1 MARQFAPWGLR
12 ILAPCLLISI
22 GTALAEESEL
32 ANLSESPQV
41 SEPQHTTS
49 TYSPDVYS
57 SGISPT
63 QDPPP
68 SIAAEPPVL
77 PGPRYSGATALV
89 DSNSVATGLA
99 QDSPSPIA
107 AKNPIIPQHIAVSS
121 YADAD
126 SLGNR
131 TVYAA
136 GTIAPFGG
144 IYESGWRFRASGDA
158 SWYRFVT
165 GENPRTLGKG
175 HYIEGDFL
183 VGYGLWV
190 PRFNITGFVGPA
202 YAQID
207 NLGTTTQRWG
217 VKASVEMSAKPTDWT
232 IASAS
237 VSYSTVENNLQV
249 QAKTGLKIFDGVYV
263 GPEAKFQWQRLLPV
277 EISFFTPAVTTA
289 TPVSPDRNIS
299 YIHLGAFSALNV
311 GPVAVGLSGGWAH
324 DQQLG
329 SGYYGSA
336 SLYVP
341 F

>member
-1 MARQFAPWGLR
+1 MARIVPVGLR
-12 ILAPCLLISI
+12 VLAPCLLISI
-22 GTALAEESEL
+22 GAALAED
-32 ANLSESPQV
+32 SPPNAADSAQV
-41 SEPQHTTS
+41 IGVND
-49 TYSPDVYS
+49 TYSG
-57 SGISPT
+57 GIIPA
-63 QDPPP
+63 QDAPPP
-68 SIAAEPPVL
+68 IAAEPSIAPEPRHTALKGLYDISSPATVLANEPPVPVA
-77 PGPRYSGATALV
+77 PGP
-89 DSNSVATGLA
+89 
-99 QDSPSPIA
+99 PIA
-107 AKNPIIPQHIAVSS
+107 PQHVAVSA
-121 YADAD
+121 YGDGD

-131 TVYAA
+131 NIYADS
-136 GTIAPFGG
+136 TFAPFGL
-144 IYESGWRFRASGDA
+144 YESGIRFRAAADA
-158 SWYRFVT
+158 SWYRFIT
-165 GENPRTLGKG
+165 SENPRTLGKG

-217 VKASVEMSAKPTDWT
+217 VKASIEMNAKPTDWT

-249 QAKTGLKIFDGVYV
+249 QAKTGVKILEGVYV
-263 GPEAKFQWQRLLPV
+263 GPEAKFQWQQLLPV
-277 EISFFTPAVTTA
+277 EISFFTPAVITA
-289 TPVSPDRNIS
+289 TAVSPDRNIS
-299 YIHLGAFSALNV
+299 YVHLGAFSALNI
-311 GPVAVGLSGGWAH
+311 GPVAIGVSGGWAH